1 MRDPDEIPNQAFN
14 RELTARDGNV
24 IPVGY
29 RANHP
34 GSESEIYTER
44 CEEPPFEFL
53 RRELT
58 PLQYHI
64 ATFKRLPTDPE

>member
-1 MRDPDEIPNQAFN
+1 MRDPDEVPNKFYN
-14 RELTARDGNV
+14 CELSARDGNA

-34 GSESEIYTER
+34 GNEPEVYTER

-53 RRELT
+53 RREIT
-58 PLQYHI
+58 PLQHYM
-64 ATFKRLPTDPE
+64 AAFRRLPTDPE